1 MSVVYFIVMAVY
13 MYILGAKF
21 QTHGSWHGKGNQIVK
36 VTNDDFRV
44 LDYVTVPQAIGL
56 WS

>member
-1 MSVVYFIVMAVY
+1 

-21 QTHGSWHGKGNQIVK
+21 QAHGSWHGKGNQIVK